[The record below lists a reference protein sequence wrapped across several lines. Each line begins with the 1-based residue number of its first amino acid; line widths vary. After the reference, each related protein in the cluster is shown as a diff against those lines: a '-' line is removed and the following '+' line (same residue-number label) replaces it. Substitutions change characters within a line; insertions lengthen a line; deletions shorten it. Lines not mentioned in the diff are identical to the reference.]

1 MTETTLKL
9 NASKSEFVII
19 GMVNVA
25 CLFESIRCA
34 QYVARRFFMC
44 QSLDCM

>member
-19 GMVNVA
+19 GGVNFA
-25 CLFESIRCA
+25 CLFEWIRCA
-34 QYVARRFFMC
+34 QYVARRFLMC
-44 QSLDCM
+44 QTLDCM